1 MTIRKLSIP
10 FLMLTLVGCLTVKE
24 IKDFSKMNKFA
35 PTAESYAKA
44 IQWSDFEAASFFAK
58 SLKSKPDLDKLK
70 NIKVISYEVKRIT
83 HQREQLKI
91 LQTIDLSYYIKDQLK
106 EKSLR
111 YQEVWE
117 YDEMDGSWYLTS
129 GLPEFEWD

>member
-1 MTIRKLSIP
+1 
-10 FLMLTLVGCLTVKE
+10 
-24 IKDFSKMNKFA
+24 MNKFA
-35 PTAESYAKA
+35 PTAESYTKA

-58 SLKSKPDLDKLK
+58 NLKSKPDLDKLK

-83 HQREQLKI
+83 HQREQLKV
-91 LQTIDLSYYIKDQLK
+91 LQTIALSYYIKDRLK

-129 GLPEFEWD
+129 GLPAFEWD

>member
-1 MTIRKLSIP
+1 MTIKKLSIP
-10 FLMLTLVGCLTVKE
+10 VLIFALVGCLTVKE
-24 IKDFSKMNKFA
+24 IKDFSKMNKFT
-35 PTAESYAKA
+35 PVAESYAKV
-44 IQWSDFEAASFFAK
+44 IQWSDFEAASFYAK
-58 SLKSKPDLDKLK
+58 NPKSKPDLDKLK

-83 HQREQLKI
+83 HQKEQLKV
-91 LQTIDLSYYIKDQLK
+91 LQSIALSYYIRDQLK

-129 GLPEFEWD
+129 GLPAFEWD

>member
-1 MTIRKLSIP
+1 LV
-10 FLMLTLVGCLTVKE
+10 LTLVGCLTVKE

-35 PTAESYAKA
+35 PAAESYAKV
-44 IQWSDFEAASFFAK
+44 IQWSDFEAASFYAK
-58 SLKSKPDLDKLK
+58 SPKSKPDLNKLK

-83 HQREQLKI
+83 HQREQLKV
-91 LQTIDLSYYIKDQLK
+91 LQSIDLSYYIKDQLK

-117 YDEMDGSWYLTS
+117 YDEMNGSWYLTS

>member
-1 MTIRKLSIP
+1 MMRLKLSIS
-10 FLMLTLVGCLTVKE
+10 LLVLTLVGCLTVTE

-70 NIKVISYEVKRIT
+70 NVKVTSYEVKRIT
-83 HQREQLKI
+83 HQREQLKV
-91 LQTIDLSYYIKDQLK
+91 LQTIDLSYYIKDQLR

-117 YDEMDGSWYLTS
+117 YDEIDGSWYLTS
-129 GLPEFEWD
+129 GLPEFQWD